1 MRRVHMKRQKA
12 RNLAV
17 EYKRIRAMYE
27 QKQKKKEEKELQLA
41 RQAEKRKRRR
51 GKGFYY
57 IMDT

>member
-1 MRRVHMKRQKA
+1 MKRQKA